1 MTRGGLFLQGPQG
14 APGLMGQPGAKGEP
28 GEIFFDMRL
37 KGDKGDPGF
46 PGQPGMPGRA
56 GTPGR
61 DGHPGLPGPKGSP
74 VGSFPDSGHVF
85 YERGSAK
92 SREMN
97 GLSHSYGAS
106 LRWRKLASRPLS
118 QHTSVNV
125 GVSRADLYNRLQVP
139 VSL

>member
-1 MTRGGLFLQGPQG
+1 MVCFLQGPQG

-28 GEIFFDMRL
+28 GEVFFDMRL

-74 VGSFPDSGHVF
+74 VGPFPDLEHVLCKW
-85 YERGSAK
+85 GSAE

-97 GLSHSYGAS
+97 ALSLNYRAS
-106 LRWRKLASRPLS
+106 LRRHTLASWP
-118 QHTSVNV
+118 TSVNECR
-125 GVSRADLYNRLQVP
+125 G
-139 VSL
+139 

>member
-1 MTRGGLFLQGPQG
+1 MFLQGPQG

-74 VGSFPDSGHVF
+74 VGAFPDSGHVF
-85 YERGSAK
+85 YKRGSAK

-97 GLSHSYGAS
+97 ALSHSYGAS
-106 LRWRKLASRPLS
+106 LRWRKLTSRPLS
-118 QHTSVNV
+118 QHKSMNV
-125 GVSRADLYNRLQVP
+125 GVSGVDLYNRLQMP
-139 VSL
+139 ASL

>member
-1 MTRGGLFLQGPQG
+1 MVCVLQGPQG
-14 APGLMGQPGAKGEP
+14 VPGLMGQPGAKGEP

-74 VGSFPDSGHVF
+74 VGPFPDVGHVF
-85 YERGSAK
+85 YKWGSAK
-92 SREMN
+92 SRVMN
-97 GLSHSYGAS
+97 ALSHSCRAS
-106 LRWRKLASRPLS
+106 LRWHKLASWPLS
-118 QHTSVNV
+118 QHMSMNAGIVV
-125 GVSRADLYNRLQVP
+125 RLMY
-139 VSL
+139 